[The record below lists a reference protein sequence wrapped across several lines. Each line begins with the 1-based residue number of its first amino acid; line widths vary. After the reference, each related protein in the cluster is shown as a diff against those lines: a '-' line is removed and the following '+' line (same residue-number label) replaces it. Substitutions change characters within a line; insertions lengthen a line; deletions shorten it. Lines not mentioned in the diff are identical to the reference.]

1 MAYTEL
7 TCDDEGLSLETLYR
21 MSMIDL
27 GDGTYA
33 QRVIDGTAL
42 LALLCE
48 GNGYGSF
55 AVGSSG
61 TVVSTT
67 STNGFITSMD
77 SVTETIDTQ
86 PDTIFSTVGS
96 YCLWASN
103 GSGVL
108 NGDLTTLVFA
118 DLGDPITQLDTSG
131 YGALTELEV
140 TNGAFG
146 TAIVSSNLLLESIV
160 MDYDATTQDLSV
172 NVAIRIIDLESPVL
186 ASVPLPPANAI
197 EHIVINGNLP
207 DTEVNAIL
215 ANAVTN
221 GMAGGTIFLQ
231 YAGNAAPTGQGLLDK
246 AALLLAGNAVT
257 TN

>member
-7 TCDDEGLSLETLYR
+7 TCDDDGLGLETLYR
-21 MSMIDL
+21 MSMIDN
-27 GDGTYA
+27 GDGTYS
-33 QRVIDGTAL
+33 QRVIDASASLPFVCLGA
-42 LALLCE
+42 
-48 GNGYGSF
+48 GYGSF
-55 AVGSSG
+55 TVGDNGTIISAV
-61 TVVSTT
+61 
-67 STNGFITSMD
+67 STNGYITTRD
-77 SVTETIDTQ
+77 SVSEAVDTQ
-86 PDTIFSTVGS
+86 ADGLFSGDGA
-96 YCLWASN
+96 YCLWASDN
-103 GSGVL
+103 TGVVD
-108 NGDLTTLVFA
+108 GDLETLVFA
-118 DLGDPITQLDTSG
+118 DFGSPITQLDTSG
-131 YGALTELEV
+131 YGGLKELEV
-140 TNGAFG
+140 DNGAFG
-146 TAIVSSNLLLESIV
+146 AADVSNNLLLESIV
-160 MDYDATTQDLSV
+160 MIYDAVTQNLV
-172 NVAIRIIDLESPVL
+172 ENVAIRIIDLESPVL